1 MTLRSMRNL
10 SAIAMLTI
18 SIACAQTASTGQ
30 ITGTITDPS
39 GAVINGA
46 TVKLDSQTGLHRETA
61 TAQNGGYLLNLL
73 APGHYVLQ
81 VAATGFQTATL
92 KDVEVKITETVTAN
106 LQLPIGSAGEVVNVT
121 AESSLVQTTAPVL
134 GRVVDERTLSELPLA
149 TRNYTQMLGLSTG
162 AATYLPDNTAVGRNS
177 QNVSVNGARVTNNNF
192 IVNGIDANSMGTNS
206 APSLGIPAPESLQ
219 EFKVQTSLYD
229 ATYGRSGGGNIQ
241 AITKSGQNA
250 FHGGAYEYFRN
261 EKVNANNPFL
271 KAAGVGRPELKRNVY
286 GATLGGPIRK
296 DKIFFFGSYQG
307 TQERNAASI
316 INSLSSNVLIAPG
329 LTNDRA
335 EQTLLNTFNP
345 TPAGGTRAASINPTA
360 LALLQFKLPN
370 GQYLIPTP
378 QANGRY
384 SGATPSKYVENQ
396 FNANVDVRISERN
409 TFSGK
414 LFSFNAPQT
423 LVLPSFLGG
432 GPNLPGFGNFQQ
444 NNGRLASINDTHTF
458 TPNIVNELRAGYNFL
473 RVDAFPQEPLK
484 DSDIGIKR
492 VNANTFPGLPLIRVN
507 AAGGGFVIGTS
518 ATIDVK
524 AVSPSATLADTVS
537 IVHGKHTFRVGFE
550 TRLNENNYTLNFFSR
565 GQIDFLSFND
575 FLLGNTFVSVFGSG
589 LGNRSLRAWDYN
601 FFAQDDWKISRHL
614 SLNLGLRYELDSPPY
629 DTRGRISTFDPGLYQ
644 PRPLSAGGVPVGPPI
659 GGFVQAGNVLPQ
671 YEQAG
676 VPKVS
681 SSVVKTNDPNNFG
694 PRLGFAYAPGSG
706 DKLVLRGGYGLY
718 YSRTSFQY
726 VTLNVIAPPTYVFGA
741 RVGAP
746 LADPF
751 FAAPSPSQ
759 FPTLVPGVNLSG
771 TLFDRNLHTPYL
783 QQFNLNLQYALR
795 RDLLL
800 EAGYVGT
807 RGVNLFRQVAINQA
821 RLVTPQTP
829 ITNDVTGA
837 AITTNTPANA
847 ALRVPYSGVG
857 INNFF
862 QNQSTAQSNYHSL
875 QASLTKRFAHGL
887 QFLASYTFA
896 KSIDNGSGQGGG
908 AGVGGVVNPGAV
920 GETSAILGNQLN
932 NRANRGLSDF
942 DRRHRFVLSGLWTL
956 PVPGAQGT
964 SAFARYALKDWQ
976 IGYILTAQSGLPID
990 IVDTGSGSFYGL
1002 SGGSAALARPNWAA
1016 GATASSAISGAP
1028 AGRYFNPAAF
1038 VRPTVAAGAAIPSSG
1053 GNAIAGAAGTD
1064 IGTLGRNVLTGPRQT
1079 NLDLSLSKR
1088 FPIKET
1094 YSLELRADAF
1104 NLMNHVNLANPLSDL
1119 NAGAA
1124 FGQIIST
1131 TNNPRLVQFALK
1143 FQF

>member
-10 SAIAMLTI
+10 LAIALLTI

-30 ITGTITDPS
+30 IIGTVTDPS
-39 GAVINGA
+39 GAIVNGA
-46 TVKLDSQTGLHRETA
+46 KVKLNSQTGLHREMVTS
-61 TAQNGGYLLNLL
+61 QNGGYLFNFL

-106 LQLPIGSAGEVVNVT
+106 LQLPVGSAGEVVNVT
-121 AESSLVQTTAPVL
+121 SELALVQTTAPVL

-241 AITKSGQNA
+241 AITKSGQNV
-250 FHGGAYEYFRN
+250 FHGGAYEYLRN
-261 EKVNANNPFL
+261 EKLNANNPFL
-271 KAAGVGRPELKRNVY
+271 KAARVGRPELKRNVY

-296 DKIFFFGSYQG
+296 DKVFFFGSYQG
-307 TQERNAASI
+307 TQERNAASV

-345 TPAGGTRAASINPTA
+345 TPAGGTRAAAINPTA

-370 GQYLIPTP
+370 GQFLIPTP

-384 SGATPSKYVENQ
+384 SGASPSTYVENQ

-414 LFSFNAPQT
+414 LFAFNSPQT

-458 TPNIVNELRAGYNFL
+458 SPNIVNELRAGYNFL

-537 IVHGKHTFRVGFE
+537 VVHGKHTFRVGFE
-550 TRLNENNYTLNFFSR
+550 TRLNENNYTLNFFNR
-565 GQIDFLSFND
+565 GQIDFLNFND

-589 LGNRSLRAWDYN
+589 IGNRSLRAWDYN

-644 PRPLSAGGVPVGPPI
+644 PRMLSAGGVPLGPPI

-726 VTLNVIAPPTYVFGA
+726 ITLNVIAPPTYVFGA

-783 QQFNLNLQYALR
+783 QQFNFNFQYALR

-821 RLVTPQTP
+821 RLVTPQSP
-829 ITNDVTGA
+829 IINDVTGA
-837 AITTNTPANA
+837 AITTNTPANV

-857 INNFF
+857 VNNFF
-862 QNQSTAQSNYHSL
+862 QNQSTAQSVYHSL

-956 PVPGAQGT
+956 PVPGSQGK

-976 IGYILTAQSGLPID
+976 IGYILTAQAGLPID

-1002 SGGSAALARPNWAA
+1002 SGGSAALARPNWAP
-1016 GATASSAISGAP
+1016 GATAGSAISGAP
-1028 AGRYFNPAAF
+1028 AGRYFDPAAF
-1038 VRPTVAAGAAIPSSG
+1038 VRPTVAAGAVIPSSG

-1064 IGTLGRNVLTGPRQT
+1064 IGTLGRNVLTGPRQS
-1079 NLDLSLSKR
+1079 NLDLSISKR
-1088 FPIKET
+1088 FPVKDS

-1104 NLMNHVNLANPLSDL
+1104 NLMNHVNRANPLSDL

-1124 FGQIIST
+1124 FGQIIAT